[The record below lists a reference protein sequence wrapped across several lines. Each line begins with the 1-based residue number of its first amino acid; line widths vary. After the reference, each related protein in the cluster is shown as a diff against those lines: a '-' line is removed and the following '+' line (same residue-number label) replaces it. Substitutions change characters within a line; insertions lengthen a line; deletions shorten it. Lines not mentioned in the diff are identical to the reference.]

1 VTETSAGLDAR
12 LRAELGMPFLPT
24 VFTLL
29 TDIDVCHGNFK
40 IPGFWRELVAGWPQQ
55 AARAWGLVRRFPQSG
70 DFARAREAVLSLAL
84 EKTVGGAVPAPS
96 DVGCSPAQAAEIAA
110 IVSFYAIVIPT
121 MVVEIE
127 CLRYALELAA
137 PTAGSASGVR
147 AP

>member
-24 VFTLL
+24 
-29 TDIDVCHGNFK
+29 
-40 IPGFWRELVAGWPQQ
+40 
-55 AARAWGLVRRFPQSG
+55 
-70 DFARAREAVLSLAL
+70 
-84 EKTVGGAVPAPS
+84 
-96 DVGCSPAQAAEIAA
+96 
-110 IVSFYAIVIPT
+110 

-137 PTAGSASGVR
+137 HSAGTASGVR